1 MRSTL
6 IAIVVGA
13 ATLVGCQPEVHQ
25 ATAGQVDTRR
35 VADLV
40 ARVGDVS
47 IGAAEVEG
55 LMQVEDL
62 SAEAALQQ
70 LIDEELLA
78 QEAARL
84 GFTVE
89 PEAERGI
96 ERVMVRA
103 MLHDMEK
110 EHTPELVSDEEL
122 REDYARF
129 EDRFRIPERRRS
141 WHILVKDSGEEA
153 QALAGSILRELHRAD
168 DPRTVF
174 ERYAQGAAEGIE
186 LKVLAEDL
194 PAVTDKASLQ
204 KPYRNAIFAAKT
216 EGPLKDLVQTSY
228 GWHAIVVAEILPAEQ
243 RSMAEV
249 EDETRVRISQAK
261 RAATLVQTVQ
271 SLKAEGL
278 VNYDERG
285 VQRLLSMERLPERA
299 N

>member
-13 ATLVGCQPEVHQ
+13 ATLAGCQPEVDQ

-35 VADLV
+35 VANLV
-40 ARVGDVS
+40 ARVGGVS

-96 ERVMVRA
+96 ERMMVRA
-103 MLHDMEK
+103 MLHDMEE

-122 REDYARF
+122 RDDYARF

-153 QALAGSILRELHRAD
+153 QALAGSILQELHRAD

-174 ERYAQGAAEGIE
+174 ERYEQGAAEGTE

-249 EDETRVRISQAK
+249 EEETRVRISQAK

-278 VNYDERG
+278 VSYDERG
-285 VQRLLSMERLPERA
+285 VERLLSMERLPERA

>member
-13 ATLVGCQPEVHQ
+13 TTLAGCQPEVHQ

-35 VADLV
+35 VANLV
-40 ARVGDVS
+40 ARVGGVS

-84 GFTVE
+84 GFSVE

-96 ERVMVRA
+96 ERMMVRA

-129 EDRFRIPERRRS
+129 EDRFRVPERRRS

-153 QALAGSILRELHRAD
+153 QAIAGSILRELHRAD

-174 ERYAQGAAEGIE
+174 ERYAQGAAEGTE
-186 LKVLAEDL
+186 LEVLAEDL
-194 PAVTDKASLQ
+194 PAVTEKASLQ
-204 KPYRNAIFAAKT
+204 KSYRNAIFAAKT

-278 VNYDERG
+278 VSYDERG
-285 VQRLLSMERLPERA
+285 VERLLSMERLPERA